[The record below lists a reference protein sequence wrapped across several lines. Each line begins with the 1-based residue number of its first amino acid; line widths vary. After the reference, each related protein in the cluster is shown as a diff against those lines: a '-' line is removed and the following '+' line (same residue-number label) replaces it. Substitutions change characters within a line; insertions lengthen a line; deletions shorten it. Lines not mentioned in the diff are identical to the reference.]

1 MTTVNTCSNPRR
13 KSVWRRANNGP
24 PDGVFTAVVPQ
35 LTDRKN
41 NSRNNHLEA
50 TVNVD
55 YVVALAAIYGHR
67 SLPVRTVGSRLGAL
81 LNTEVAMSRIETQS
95 MTREQFLTISV
106 NLLHRA
112 FIEATRTDAKNLF
125 KAISDG
131 QRVALTNVEMAD
143 KATVRFDLGL
153 DHSEYEGSLNFGA
166 FRASL
171 TALLGKLASAIKAKE
186 EIVTFGAEGDAEN
199 VIYGVTG
206 VTVERNVPSVMVLS
220 SHTGG
225 KEPAILLRLM
235 YLDYQQFLASQ
246 QEDAGDTA

>member
-1 MTTVNTCSNPRR
+1 MSRPF
-13 KSVWRRANNGP
+13 KSLLIANRGEIACRIIE
-24 PDGVFTAVVPQ
+24 TA
-35 LTDRKN
+35 R
-41 NSRNNHLEA
+41 
-50 TVNVD
+50 
-55 YVVALAAIYGHR
+55 
-67 SLPVRTVGSRLGAL
+67 RLGL
-81 LNTEVAMSRIETQS
+81 ETVA
-95 MTREQFLTISV
+95 V
-106 NLLHRA
+106 Y
-112 FIEATRTDAKNLF
+112 
-125 KAISDG
+125 SDVDTTA
-131 QRVALTNVEMAD
+131 RHVEMAD